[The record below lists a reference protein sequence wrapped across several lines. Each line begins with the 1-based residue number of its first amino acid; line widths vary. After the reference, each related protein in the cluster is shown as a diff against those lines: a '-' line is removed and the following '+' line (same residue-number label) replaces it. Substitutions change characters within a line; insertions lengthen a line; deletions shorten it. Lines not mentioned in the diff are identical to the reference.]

1 MFGLVGR
8 DWGSNIPPTVSKSQ
22 VHDHLRNLNIHKS
35 MGPDEM
41 HPRLL
46 RKLADVVTK
55 PLSIAFEKSWQ
66 PGKVPGD
73 WRKGNITPFLRRAEK
88 MTLGTTSLSV
98 SSLCQEE
105 SWRRYSWKLC

>member
-1 MFGLVGR
+1 MFGLVGW

-35 MGPDEM
+35 IGPDEM

-55 PLSIAFEKSWQ
+55 PLSMIFKKLWQ
-66 PGKVPGD
+66 SDEVSGD
-73 WRKGNITPFLRRAEK
+73 
-88 MTLGTTSLSV
+88 
-98 SSLCQEE
+98 
-105 SWRRYSWKLC
+105 